1 MSRGGTTRF
10 RSGESGNLKG
20 RPRKPA
26 AQKSAFDL
34 VIDRTLTVIQNGVER
49 ELTIDEALQ
58 QKTYQ
63 DAITGNRSAR
73 REVFKMIA
81 KREKWIAAHSPVPEG
96 PRVEVR
102 LEHDPD
108 NAHEALV
115 LLGIAS
121 PDRRDREPDDS
132 NDWLLLEPWAVAA
145 AFARSGKRS
154 LDQDIAEIR
163 GCTRDARSIPWLR

>member
-63 DAITGNRSAR
+63 
-73 REVFKMIA
+73 EVL
-81 KREKWIAAHSPVPEG
+81 S
-96 PRVEVR
+96 
-102 LEHDPD
+102 D
-108 NAHEALV
+108 
-115 LLGIAS
+115 
-121 PDRRDREPDDS
+121 
-132 NDWLLLEPWAVAA
+132 
-145 AFARSGKRS
+145 
-154 LDQDIAEIR
+154 
-163 GCTRDARSIPWLR
+163 